1 MPRPTKPPAK
11 PPGAWAPER
20 PAQVKEEPAQR
31 AGDTEQNALAP
42 RLRPEPRLR
51 PGASLRAHTEQAPQL
66 THRQL
71 TLFRAI
77 MLHGNLSRAADVTNS
92 SQPTLSR
99 ELSRLEYLLGFALFD
114 RVRGRLR
121 PTARA
126 LALMQ
131 EVERSF
137 IGLEQI
143 AARAQEL
150 RTLSTGRLRLACLPA
165 LAHALVPQAL
175 LHFRQA
181 LPEASVSVVPLES
194 PWLEQALSEQRFD
207 LGLGETTE
215 APTGVELRNL
225 LQVNEVA
232 VLPTGHRL
240 CRQAVLRPQDFAN
253 ERFVSLAEGDPY
265 RLAIDAMFS
274 AAGVARATL
283 LETASAAAV
292 CAMVQQG
299 LGLAIVNPL
308 TADAM
313 AGPQLAVRPLNV
325 AIPFHV
331 SLLLPQVATPHPLRD
346 TLVQAIAHS
355 IAARAG

>member
-1 MPRPTKPPAK
+1 
-11 PPGAWAPER
+11 
-20 PAQVKEEPAQR
+20 
-31 AGDTEQNALAP
+31 
-42 RLRPEPRLR
+42 
-51 PGASLRAHTEQAPQL
+51 
-66 THRQL
+66 
-71 TLFRAI
+71 
-77 MLHGNLSRAADVTNS
+77 MLHGNLSRAADVTGS

-99 ELSRLEYLLGFALFD
+99 ELARLEYVLGFALFD

-137 IGLEQI
+137 VGLEQI

-175 LHFRQA
+175 LHFSKT

-215 APTGVELRNL
+215 APTGVELRAL
-225 LQVNEVA
+225 LTANEVA
-232 VLPTGHRL
+232 VLPAGHRL
-240 CRQAVLRPQDFAN
+240 CRRAVLQPQDFEG

-265 RLAIDAMFS
+265 RQAIDAMFL
-274 AAGVARATL
+274 AAGVQRATR
-283 LETASAAAV
+283 LETTSAVAV
-292 CAMVQQG
+292 CALVQQG
-299 LGLAIVNPL
+299 LGVAIVNPL
-308 TADAM
+308 TAAAM
-313 AGPQLAVRPLNV
+313 AGPTLVVKPLAM
-325 AIPFHV
+325 AIPFNV
-331 SLLLPQVATPHPLRD
+331 ALLLPQVATPHPLRD
-346 TLVQAIAHS
+346 TLVTAILRS
-355 IAARAG
+355 AADVQSSVFT